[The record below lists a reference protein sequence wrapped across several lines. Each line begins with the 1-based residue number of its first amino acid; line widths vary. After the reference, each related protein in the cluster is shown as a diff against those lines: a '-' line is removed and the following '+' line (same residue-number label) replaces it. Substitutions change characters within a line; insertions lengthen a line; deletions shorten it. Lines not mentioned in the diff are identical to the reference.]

1 MALKREISG
10 SSFCHKGGTNYL
22 GFEGGVGEGR
32 VGHRADGER
41 ERKGDEEKEETSSP
55 RTHIIIRVTQFI
67 SRDCTDGRRN
77 LREKTPAVD

>member
-1 MALKREISG
+1 MGRLFATKEEQTISISKAESEREG
-10 SSFCHKGGTNYL
+10 WGTVQM
-22 GFEGGVGEGR
+22 ER
-32 VGHRADGER
+32 ER

-77 LREKTPAVD
+77 LREKTRPLQ